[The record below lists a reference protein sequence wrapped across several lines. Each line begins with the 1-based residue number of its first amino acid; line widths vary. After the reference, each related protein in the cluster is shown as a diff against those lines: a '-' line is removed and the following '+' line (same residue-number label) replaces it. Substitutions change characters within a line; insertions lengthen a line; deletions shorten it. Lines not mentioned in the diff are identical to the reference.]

1 MVDSALNVLQIVPK
15 IPGDRDGVGDYALSL
30 ARILLA
36 DFGITTSFAVAS
48 ELESFGK
55 NHEHVILHYVNYGY
69 QKRGVP
75 FGLLSSLRNLRR
87 NSRGRFVTVLH
98 ELYASGPVWRS
109 AFWLQP
115 FQRHI
120 ARSIAQIS
128 DVCLVS
134 SETMLNQLRALW
146 PNVCAEV
153 QPVFS
158 NFGEPSL
165 LSDQFSNRDPH
176 RWVICGGTALIERSL
191 RSFRAI
197 LNGIPEFFSP
207 GELFVLGGSDNP
219 ATRTLLVDLAN
230 VRVDYRPQIDAGEA
244 SQVLSTCS
252 FGWLDYFH
260 RPDVPSDVI
269 LKSSAFGAMC
279 AHGVITVFPHRG
291 SSIAVDG
298 DALPGPYFIDAH
310 FVELPPANDREKFA
324 SQIYHW
330 YQRHASSE
338 HRARTI
344 ARALGLA
351 EAKAKELT

>member
-1 MVDSALNVLQIVPK
+1 MADSAPNVLQIVPK

-30 ARILLA
+30 ARILSA
-36 DFGITTSFAVAS
+36 NFGITTSFAVAS
-48 ELESFGK
+48 ELESSRK
-55 NHEHVILHYVNYGY
+55 NYEHMILHYVNYGY

-75 FGLLSSLRNLRR
+75 FELLSSLRNLRR
-87 NSRGRFVTVLH
+87 NSRGRFVTIFH
-98 ELYASGPVWRS
+98 ELYASSPVWRS

-120 ARSIAQIS
+120 ACSIAQIS
-128 DVCLVS
+128 DVCFVS

-191 RSFRAI
+191 RSFREI
-197 LNGIPEFFSP
+197 LNRIPEFFSP
-207 GELFVLGGSDNP
+207 RELFVLGGSDNP
-219 ATRTLLVDLAN
+219 ATRSLLVDLVN

-291 SSIAVDG
+291 SPIAIDG
-298 DALPGPYFIDAH
+298 DVLPDPYFMDAQR
-310 FVELPPANDREKFA
+310 VELPPANNRENIA
-324 SQIYHW
+324 TQIYLW
-330 YQRHASSE
+330 YQRHTSSE
-338 HRARTI
+338 HRVRTI
-344 ARALGLA
+344 ARALRIVA
-351 EAKAKELT
+351 AKIKELT